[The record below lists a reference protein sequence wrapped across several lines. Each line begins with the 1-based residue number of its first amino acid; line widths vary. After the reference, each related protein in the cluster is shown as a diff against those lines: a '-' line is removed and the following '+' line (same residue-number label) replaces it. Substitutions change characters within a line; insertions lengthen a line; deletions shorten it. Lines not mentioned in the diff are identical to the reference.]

1 MLTDMSNQPQQ
12 QPPAEPTPEQK
23 KQIDWITQASN
34 AVKNSKGVYY
44 RDINEAYEHAVAP
57 FDQIITK
64 LLQENTALKTTLD
77 TMMGK
82 NSKIPVNGGNRK
94 QRRAIERT
102 IKKKEKKLG
111 SAKTAAP

>member
-1 MLTDMSNQPQQ
+1 MSNQPQQ
-12 QPPAEPTPEQK
+12 RPPAEPTPEQK

-44 RDINEAYEHAVAP
+44 RDINEAYEHATAP
-57 FDQIITK
+57 FDAIITK
-64 LLQENTALKTTLD
+64 LLQENTALKATID
-77 TMMGK
+77 TMMGNNGK
-82 NSKIPVNGGNRK
+82 LSSKGGNRK

-111 SAKTAAP
+111 SGKPVTP